1 MKHLYYMTYI
11 EPCPSKRTPFS
22 RVMKFTTLVG
32 FSLVIVIYIL
42 SLSDLCPGV
51 EMISIEIH
59 KFYTFYHP
67 PPQIIS
73 PLEWGV
79 MKFTMSCLLTLK
91 MLQTKFGE
99 DWPSSS

>member
-11 EPCPSKRTPFS
+11 EPCPSKRNPFS

-32 FSLVIVIYIL
+32 FSLVIIIYIL

-59 KFYTFYHP
+59 KFFTFSP
-67 PPQIIS
+67 PPPNYLPFGMGCHEIYNVLSPYSKNATNQI
-73 PLEWGV
+73 W
-79 MKFTMSCLLTLK
+79 
-91 MLQTKFGE
+91 
-99 DWPSSS
+99 

>member
-32 FSLVIVIYIL
+32 FSLVIIIYIL

-59 KFYTFYHP
+59 KFYTFYP
-67 PPQIIS
+67 PPPNYFPFGMGCPAIFKVFSPYSKNATNQI
-73 PLEWGV
+73 W
-79 MKFTMSCLLTLK
+79 
-91 MLQTKFGE
+91 
-99 DWPSSS
+99 